1 MSIKGIVT
9 GLASKSDTK
18 KKVKEEKGSY
28 DERSLLEGMPDPLFV
43 ADKDLNI
50 IYFNDAAADLTG
62 YTPKEAI
69 GQKCRDIFKSNICD
83 SGCAIKHCISTKE
96 NIRGAEVVITR
107 RDGQT
112 VTILANAAPVRDNL
126 GNIVGGMET
135 MRDITEEKKRE
146 KLIHDEAERSRARI
160 YDAIFVTDTKQNITY
175 FNKAVERL
183 TGYSE
188 SEAIGRKCYDIF
200 KSNIC
205 DNGCAIKECIK
216 TGEPIMGA
224 EVLIKDRNLREI
236 PVVARADVIRDERGA
251 VVGGMEII
259 RGITQEKEMLR
270 EIKSVS
276 ERLNAAFQDLTVNVD
291 QITSATS
298 QIASAISQVAQGASD
313 QSNTAAKAAIS
324 VEYVSNAINSV
335 VESAENQTKSIAE
348 LTNGINDIVEV
359 IDDIAS
365 QTNLLALNAAI
376 EAARAG
382 EHGKGFAVV
391 ADEVRKLAERS
402 AAATGE
408 IGDLIKEI
416 QEKIG
421 SITESNESKTKE
433 VASATAEAVTSVD
446 TIAATSQESAASAEE
461 VSASAEEQSATIQ
474 EMSASVQNLASVANE
489 LDLLLENYKIA

>member
-1 MSIKGIVT
+1 MSVKDMVF
-9 GLASKSDTK
+9 GLVPKLDTK
-18 KKVKEEKGSY
+18 KKVEDDKDCY
-28 DERSLLEGMPDPLFV
+28 NERSLLEGIPDPLFV

-50 IYFNDAAADLTG
+50 TYFNDAVANLTG
-62 YTPKEAI
+62 YAPEEVI
-69 GQKCRDIFKSNICD
+69 GKKCRDIFKSNICD
-83 SGCAIKHCISTKE
+83 TGCAIKTCMQTKKT
-96 NIRGAEVVITR
+96 IKGAEVVITR
-107 RDGQT
+107 RNGEP
-112 VTILANAAPVRDNL
+112 VTILANAAPIRDNA

-146 KLIHDEAERSRARI
+146 KMIHEEAERSRTKI
-160 YDAIFVTDTKQNITY
+160 YDAIFATDTDQNITY
-175 FNKAVERL
+175 FNEAAEKL
-183 TGYSE
+183 TGYSKA
-188 SEAIGRKCYDIF
+188 EAVGKKCHDIF

-205 DNGCAIKECIK
+205 HTGCAIKGYIK
-216 TGEPIMGA
+216 SGEPIMGA
-224 EVLIKDRNLREI
+224 EVLIKDRNMREI
-236 PVVARADVIRDERGA
+236 PVMARADVIRDESGA
-251 VVGGMEII
+251 IVGGMEII
-259 RGITQEKEMLR
+259 REITQEKEMLG
-270 EIKSVS
+270 EIQSVS
-276 ERLNAAFQDLTVNVD
+276 ERLNAAFQELTVNVD

-298 QIASAISQVAQGASD
+298 QIASAISQVAQGAAD
-313 QSNTAAKAAIS
+313 QSNTAAKAATS

-348 LTNGINDIVEV
+348 LTNGINDIIEV

-408 IGDLIKEI
+408 IGNLIKEI

-433 VASATAEAVTSVD
+433 VAGATAEVVTSVD

-461 VSASAEEQSATIQ
+461 VSASAEEQSATLQ
-474 EMSASVQNLASVANE
+474 EISAAVQNLSGVATE
-489 LDLLLENYKIA
+489 LNSLLENYKIA